1 MRDSREFGEIADAVR
16 AGRDV
21 DDGKLLDAW
30 NYAAD
35 GVNEMYRLCKSLME
49 GYREQA
55 RVIRRMG
62 ELLTEKDRQIK
73 EKTRIIWVL
82 DRMLRDGTVR
92 AEDRGAT
99 SSGPSDH
106 LPLKGKAFDEGRETR
121 DEDAGAMA
129 AALASRRSGH
139 YGTAEDAM
147 CPSFAEPEDESAEE
161 AKG

>member
-1 MRDSREFGEIADAVR
+1 MKDRIEFDRVADSVRCGRE
-16 AGRDV
+16 V
-21 DDGKLLDAW
+21 DDGALMDAW

-35 GVNEMYRLCKSLME
+35 GVNEIYRLGKSLME
-49 GYREQA
+49 GFREQG
-55 RVIRRMG
+55 RVIRRME
-62 ELLTEKDRQIK
+62 ELLAEKDRQLG
-73 EKTRIIWVL
+73 EKNRIIWVL
-82 DRMLRDGTVR
+82 NRMLRDGTVR
-92 AEDRGAT
+92 AEDRGTT

-147 CPSFAEPEDESAEE
+147 CPSFAEPEDESAEGTD
-161 AKG
+161 A